1 MTRTEAIE
9 WLKSIKTKYIHGG
22 DDFYDYER
30 KTAIDYAVYFLE
42 GEKLMTNADRIRAMT
57 DEELADM
64 RVRYNPVTMMYIND
78 TGEAYYD
85 FVSAMEAE
93 LEWLQQPAE
102 GD

>member
-1 MTRTEAIE
+1 M
-9 WLKSIKTKYIHGG
+9 S
-22 DDFYDYER
+22 
-30 KTAIDYAVYFLE
+30 
-42 GEKLMTNADRIRAMT
+42 

-64 RVRYNPVTMMYIND
+64 RVHYNPETYMYTND

>member
-1 MTRTEAIE
+1 MKFCKDCWNFSRCNAEGRTVDFAV
-9 WLKSIKTKYIHGG
+9 
-22 DDFYDYER
+22 DDGVCREFDEV
-30 KTAIDYAVYFLE
+30 KN
-42 GEKLMTNADRIRAMT
+42 MTNADRIRAMT

-64 RVRYNPVTMMYIND
+64 RVRYNPETDMYIND